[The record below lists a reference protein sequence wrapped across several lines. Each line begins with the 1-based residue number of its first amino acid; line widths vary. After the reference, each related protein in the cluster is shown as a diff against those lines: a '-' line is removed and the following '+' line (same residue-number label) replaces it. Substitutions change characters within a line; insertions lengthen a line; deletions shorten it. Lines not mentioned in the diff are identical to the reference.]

1 MFTMA
6 AVPGQGQARPSGR
19 GAMGMAEDLLDFAAE
34 PATALASPALPP
46 WLVLIVDDDPSV
58 HSVTRL
64 ALRDMLHAG
73 RKLLFLS
80 AYSAAEARQMLAIY
94 PDIALILLDVVME
107 AEDAGLRLIRTVR
120 EEMGNHDVRII
131 LRTGQPGQAPE
142 REVVER
148 YDINDYRA
156 KDELTARRLWT
167 SVYTA
172 LRAFEQIRALDQHRA
187 SLTHVLDASARLF
200 SEHDPERLAH
210 AAVDA
215 LSAVAGPGAGV
226 LLVRCDRL
234 PDGTAGE
241 PRLLAGIGEGRVAM
255 TPGALAHLVPA
266 EMGQQVAA
274 ALAAGTAQSGKDW
287 FALPANL
294 SMDAAIILHLS
305 HLAPGRVPDAGML
318 SLFARTVA
326 IALENARMLVQLSK
340 DRTHDRATGLLN
352 RLGFIQAIETR
363 LARMQPGGADSVA
376 VGIID
381 LRHFRDINQ
390 ELGVAAGDRLLVNT
404 AQRVTAAA
412 GPEAVCGRTGADQ
425 FALLLPGAPAL
436 AAARDAVHAVAGAVS
451 EPVIL
456 AGREVHP
463 MSSPGLAWCNCP
475 GRHGEELLAR
485 AEESM
490 QASKRAYGRLQEVV
504 IGADRADGGRL
515 GLTMELGTALKQGQ
529 FELYYQPI
537 VDAATR
543 EIVAFEALV
552 RWNHP
557 SRGIV
562 IPAAFIPTAEET
574 GLIVPI
580 GTWVM
585 REAAL
590 QTADWTRRA
599 GRPVWVSVNISAAQ
613 LSEPGFLDNVRQV
626 IADSGVD
633 PTLLKLEVTES
644 TIIGDPAH
652 AAEILTGLRDL
663 GIRLCMDDFGTG
675 YSNLSYL
682 QTLPFDFLK
691 VDRAFVSSMIDR
703 FESRTI
709 LRTML
714 ALAQQLALEV
724 VAEGVETDEQA
735 DELSRLGCGFLQGYL
750 YGRPM
755 PALEAGRFIG
765 V

>member
-1 MFTMA
+1 MA
-6 AVPGQGQARPSGR
+6 D
-19 GAMGMAEDLLDFAAE
+19 DLLDFAAE
-34 PATALASPALPP
+34 PVTVAASASLPP

-58 HSVTRL
+58 HAVTRL
-64 ALRDMLHAG
+64 ALRDMRHAD
-73 RKLLFLS
+73 RRLLFLS
-80 AYSAAEARQMLAIY
+80 AYSAADARQMLALY

-107 AEDAGLRLIRTVR
+107 TDDSGLHLVHVIREDMRNA
-120 EEMGNHDVRII
+120 DVRII

-172 LRAFEQIRALDQHRA
+172 LRAFEQIRALGDHRA
-187 SLTHVLDASARLF
+187 GLTHMMDATARLF
-200 SEHDPERLAH
+200 GEHDSDLLAGS
-210 AAVDA
+210 AVRA
-215 LSAVAGPGAGV
+215 LIGVAGPGVGV
-226 LLVRCDRL
+226 LLVRCERL
-234 PDGTAGE
+234 AGAAAGE
-241 PRLLAGIGEGRVAM
+241 PRLLAGIGQGGAPM
-255 TPGALAHLVPA
+255 SPGALAHLAPA
-266 EMGQQVAA
+266 EIGQQVAL
-274 ALAAGTAQSGKDW
+274 ALTTDGAAGGDGW
-287 FALPANL
+287 FAVATGL
-294 SMDAAIILHLS
+294 SSDAVIVLHLS
-305 HLAPGRVPDAGML
+305 RLPPGKTLDAGML
-318 SLFARTVA
+318 ALFARTVA
-326 IALENARMLVQLSK
+326 VSLENARLVAQLSK

-352 RLGFIQAIETR
+352 RIGFVQAIDAR
-363 LARMQPGGADSVA
+363 LEQLNRNVIDNVA

-390 ELGVAAGDRLLVNT
+390 ELGVASGDRLLAAT
-404 AQRVTAAA
+404 ARRIVEAA
-412 GPEAVCGRTGADQ
+412 GPDAVCARTGGDQ
-425 FALLLPGAPAL
+425 FAVLLSGSPAL
-436 AAARDAVHAVAGAVS
+436 PAARDLVQAASAAVS
-451 EPVIL
+451 EPLML

-490 QASKRAYGRLQEVV
+490 QASKRAYGRLQEMV

-515 GLTMELGTALKQGQ
+515 GLTLELGTALKQGQ

-543 EIVAFEALV
+543 EVVAFEALV

-562 IPAAFIPTAEET
+562 IPASFIPTAEET

-590 QTADWTRRA
+590 QTAAWTRQA

-613 LSEPGFLDNVRQV
+613 LSEPGFLENVRQV
-626 IADSGVD
+626 IRDSGVD

-644 TIIGDPAH
+644 IIIGDPAH
-652 AAEILTGLRDL
+652 AAEILSGLRGL

-691 VDRAFVSSMIDR
+691 VDRAFVTSMIDR

-735 DELSRLGCGFLQGYL
+735 DELSRLGCGFLQGFL

-755 PALEAGRFIG
+755 PAEAAGRLIG
-765 V
+765 VGPGGSPDTK

>member
-1 MFTMA
+1 MA
-6 AVPGQGQARPSGR
+6 D
-19 GAMGMAEDLLDFAAE
+19 ELLEFAAE
-34 PATALASPALPP
+34 PVSAPAAPPPPP

-64 ALRDMLHAG
+64 ALRDMVHAG

-80 AYSAAEARQMLAIY
+80 AYSAADARQTLAIY

-107 AEDAGLRLIRTVR
+107 TEDSGLRFVRTVR
-120 EEMGNHDVRII
+120 EEMDNHDVRII

-142 REVVER
+142 RDVVER

-172 LRAFEQIRALDQHRA
+172 LRAFEQIRELDDHRVG
-187 SLTHVLDASARLF
+187 LTRVLDATARLF
-200 SEHDPERLAH
+200 GEHDPDRLAH
-210 AAVDA
+210 VAIDA
-215 LSAVAGPGAGV
+215 LAGVAGPGARV

-234 PDGTAGE
+234 PNGAMGE
-241 PRLLAGIGEGRVAM
+241 LRVLGGIGEGGVLM
-255 TPGALAHLVPA
+255 NQGALSYLAPA
-266 EMGQQVAA
+266 EVGQQVAA
-274 ALAAGTAQSGKDW
+274 ALASGSLQRWPGTVALSARLSG
-287 FALPANL
+287 
-294 SMDAAIILHLS
+294 DAAIVLHLS
-305 HLAPGRVPDAGML
+305 HLPVGRQLDAGML
-318 SLFARTVA
+318 SLFARSVA
-326 IALENARMLVQLSK
+326 VSLENTRLVAQLSR
-340 DRTHDRATGLLN
+340 DRTHDRTTGLLN
-352 RLGFIQAIETR
+352 RIGFIQAIETR
-363 LARMQPGGADSVA
+363 LTQMRPGETDTVA

-381 LRHFRDINQ
+381 LRHFRDINH
-390 ELGVAAGDRLLVNT
+390 ELGVVAGDMLLVGT

-412 GPEAVCGRTGADQ
+412 GAGAVCGRTGADQ
-425 FALLLPGAPAL
+425 FSVLLAGSPDLP
-436 AAARDAVHAVAGAVS
+436 AARDAVHALAAAVS
-451 EPVIL
+451 EPVTL

-463 MSSPGLAWCNCP
+463 MTSPGLAWCNSP

-490 QASKRAYGRLQEVV
+490 QTSKRAFGRLQEMV

-515 GLTMELGTALKQGQ
+515 GLTMELSTALKQGQ
-529 FELYYQPI
+529 FELFYQPI

-543 EIVAFEALV
+543 EVAAFEALV

-562 IPAAFIPTAEET
+562 VPAAFIPTAEET

-590 QTADWTRRA
+590 QTAEWTRKA
-599 GRPVWVSVNISAAQ
+599 GHPVWVSVNISAAQ

-626 IADSGVD
+626 ISDSGVD
-633 PTLLKLEVTES
+633 PTTLKLEVTES

-691 VDRAFVSSMIDR
+691 VDRAFVTSMIDR

-724 VAEGVETDEQA
+724 VAEGVETEEQA

-755 PALEAGRFIG
+755 PAAEAGKCIG
-765 V
+765 VG

>member
-1 MFTMA
+1 M
-6 AVPGQGQARPSGR
+6 VD
-19 GAMGMAEDLLDFAAE
+19 DLVDFAAE
-34 PATALASPALPP
+34 PTGEPAAPELPP
-46 WLVLIVDDDPSV
+46 WLVLIADDDPSV
-58 HSVTRL
+58 HNVTRL
-64 ALRDMLHAG
+64 ALRDMRHDG
-73 RKLLFLS
+73 RRLLFLS
-80 AYSAAEARQMLAIY
+80 AYSAAEARQMLAVY

-107 AEDAGLRLIRTVR
+107 KDDAGLTLARAVR
-120 EEMGNHDVRII
+120 EELGNHHVRII

-172 LRAFEQIRALDQHRA
+172 LRAYEQVRALADNRA
-187 SLTHVLDASARLF
+187 GLTRVLDATARLF
-200 SEHDPERLAH
+200 GERDPDILA
-210 AAVDA
+210 AIAVQDLCA
-215 LSAVAGPGAGV
+215 LAGPGTVG
-226 LLVRCDRL
+226 LLVRGEL
-234 PDGTAGE
+234 VGGVPTGE
-241 PRLLAGIGEGRVAM
+241 PLVLAGTGGHGGPLA
-255 TPGALAHLVPA
+255 PGLLSHLVPA
-266 EMGQQVAA
+266 ERGQQVVRALTADGPVGGDDWFAIAA
-274 ALAAGTAQSGKDW
+274 ALSDETAIVLHL
-287 FALPANL
+287 ANLPA
-294 SMDAAIILHLS
+294 
-305 HLAPGRVPDAGML
+305 GRMPQAGMMA
-318 SLFARTVA
+318 LFARTVA
-326 IALENARMLVQLSK
+326 VALENARLVAQLSK

-352 RLGFIQAIETR
+352 RVGFIQAIEAR
-363 LARMQPGGADSVA
+363 LEELQHGGVESAA

-390 ELGVAAGDRLLVNT
+390 ELGVASGDRLLTTT
-404 AQRVTAAA
+404 ARRILDAA
-412 GPEAVCGRTGADQ
+412 GPGAVCARTGGDQ
-425 FALLLPGAPAL
+425 FALLLPGSPRLAEARDQL
-436 AAARDAVHAVAGAVS
+436 HAAASAVS
-451 EPVIL
+451 EPLVL

-463 MSSPGLAWCNCP
+463 MSSPGLAWCNCM

-490 QASKRAYGRLQEVV
+490 QASKRAFGRLQEVV
-504 IGADRADGGRL
+504 IGAEPLDGGRL
-515 GLTMELGTALKQGQ
+515 GLTMELGSALKQGQ

-537 VDAATR
+537 VDAGTR
-543 EIVAFEALV
+543 EVVAFEALV

-557 SRGIV
+557 SRGVV

-585 REAAL
+585 RAAAE
-590 QTADWTRRA
+590 QTATWTRAA

-613 LSEPGFLDNVRQV
+613 LSEPGFLDHVRCV
-626 IADSGVD
+626 IRETGVD

-644 TIIGDPAH
+644 TIIGDPGH
-652 AAEILTGLRDL
+652 AAEILTGLRGL

-675 YSNLSYL
+675 YSNLAYL

-714 ALAQQLALEV
+714 ALAQQLSLEV
-724 VAEGVETDEQA
+724 VAEGVETQEQA
-735 DELSRLGCGFLQGYL
+735 DELARLGCGFLQGFL

-755 PALEAGRFIG
+755 PAAAAGRLIG
-765 V
+765 AGAA

>member
-1 MFTMA
+1 
-6 AVPGQGQARPSGR
+6 
-19 GAMGMAEDLLDFAAE
+19 MAEDLLDFAAE
-34 PATALASPALPP
+34 PVPAPASPTLPP
-46 WLVLIVDDDPSV
+46 WLVLVVDDDPSV

-64 ALRDMLHAG
+64 ALRDMSHAG
-73 RKLLFLS
+73 RRLLFLS
-80 AYSAAEARQMLAIY
+80 AYSAGEARQMLAVY

-107 AEDAGLRLIRTVR
+107 AEDSGLRFVRTVR

-167 SVYTA
+167 SVFTA
-172 LRAFEQIRALDQHRA
+172 LRAFEQIRELDQHRA
-187 SLTHVLDASARLF
+187 GLTHVLDATARLF
-200 SEHDPERLAH
+200 GEHDADRLAH

-215 LSAVAGPGAGV
+215 LAGVAGPGVGV

-234 PDGTAGE
+234 TDGSMGE
-241 PRLLAGIGEGRVAM
+241 PRLLAGIGEGGAAM
-255 TPGALAHLVPA
+255 TQGALAHLVPA
-266 EMGQQVAA
+266 EIGQQVAA
-274 ALAAGTAQSGKDW
+274 ALAAGVPQSGDGW
-287 FALPANL
+287 FALSTRLAD
-294 SMDAAIILHLS
+294 DAAIVLHLS
-305 HLAPGRVPDAGML
+305 RVPPDRRPDAGML

-326 IALENARMLVQLSK
+326 VSMENARLVAQLSK

-352 RLGFIQAIETR
+352 RLGFIQAIEGR
-363 LARMQPGGADSVA
+363 LAHIQAGDSVA

-390 ELGVAAGDRLLVNT
+390 ELGVAAGDRLLVST
-404 AQRVTAAA
+404 AQRVTGAA
-412 GPEAVCGRTGADQ
+412 GPGAVCGRTGADQ
-425 FALLLPGAPAL
+425 FALLLPGAPTL
-436 AAARDAVHAVAGAVS
+436 SAARDLVHAVAGVVS
-451 EPVIL
+451 EPLVL

-463 MSSPGLAWCNCP
+463 MSSPGLAWCNRA

-543 EIVAFEALV
+543 QVVAFEALV

-590 QTADWTRRA
+590 QTAEWTRRA

-755 PALEAGRFIG
+755 PAADAGRFI
-765 V
+765 VV

>member
-1 MFTMA
+1 
-6 AVPGQGQARPSGR
+6 
-19 GAMGMAEDLLDFAAE
+19 MAEDLLYFAAE
-34 PATALASPALPP
+34 PVSAPAAPPAPP

-58 HSVTRL
+58 HSVTKL
-64 ALRDMLHAG
+64 ALRDMSHAG
-73 RKLLFLS
+73 RRLLFLS
-80 AYSAAEARQMLAIY
+80 AYSAAEARQMLAVY

-107 AEDAGLRLIRTVR
+107 AEDAGLRFVRTVR
-120 EEMGNHDVRII
+120 EELRNHDVRII

-167 SVYTA
+167 SVFTA
-172 LRAFEQIRALDQHRA
+172 LRAFEQIRELDRHRA
-187 SLTHVLDASARLF
+187 GLTHVLDATSRLF
-200 SEHDPERLAH
+200 GEHDTERLAH
-210 AAVDA
+210 GAVDA
-215 LSAVAGPGAGV
+215 LAGVAGPGAGV

-234 PDGTAGE
+234 PDAVAGE
-241 PRLLAGIGEGRVAM
+241 PRLLAGIGEGGVAM

-266 EMGQQVAA
+266 EIGQQVAA
-274 ALAAGTAQSGKDW
+274 ALVAGAPQSGDGW
-287 FALPANL
+287 FALSASL
-294 SMDAAIILHLS
+294 SDEAAIVLHLS
-305 HLAPGRVPDAGML
+305 RLPPDRRPDAGML

-326 IALENARMLVQLSK
+326 VGLENAGLVAQLSK

-352 RLGFIQAIETR
+352 RLGFIQAIEAR
-363 LARMQPGGADSVA
+363 LSRIPAGGAESVA

-390 ELGVAAGDRLLVNT
+390 ELGVAAGDRLLITT
-404 AQRVTAAA
+404 AQRVAAA
-412 GPEAVCGRTGADQ
+412 LGPGAVCGRTGADQ
-425 FALLLPGAPAL
+425 FALLLPGSPDL
-436 AAARDAVHAVAGAVS
+436 AQARDQVHAVAAAVS
-451 EPVIL
+451 EPVML

-463 MSSPGLAWCNCP
+463 MSSPGLAWCNCT
-475 GRHGEELLAR
+475 GRHGEEVLAR

-504 IGADRADGGRL
+504 IGADRAEGGRI

-543 EIVAFEALV
+543 EVVAFEALV

-590 QTADWTRRA
+590 QTAEWTRRA

-613 LSEPGFLDNVRQV
+613 LSEPGFLDNVQEV
-626 IADSGVD
+626 IRESGVD

-652 AAEILTGLRDL
+652 AAEILSGLRGL

-755 PALEAGRFIG
+755 PAADAGRFIG
-765 V
+765 VV

>member
-1 MFTMA
+1 MA
-6 AVPGQGQARPSGR
+6 D
-19 GAMGMAEDLLDFAAE
+19 DLLDFAAE
-34 PATALASPALPP
+34 PAPVPVTPSLPP

-64 ALRDMLHAG
+64 ALRDMAHAG

-80 AYSAAEARQMLAIY
+80 AYSAADARQMLAVY

-107 AEDAGLRLIRTVR
+107 AEDSGLRLVRTVR

-142 REVVER
+142 RDVVER

-172 LRAFEQIRALDQHRA
+172 LRAYEQIRELDDHRA
-187 SLTHVLDASARLF
+187 GLTHVLDATARLF
-200 SEHDPERLAH
+200 GEHDPERLAH
-210 AAVDA
+210 AAVEA
-215 LSAVAGPGAGV
+215 LAGVAGPGAGV

-234 PDGTAGE
+234 PDGTAVE
-241 PRLLAGIGEGRVAM
+241 PRLLAGIGEGGLAM
-255 TPGALAHLVPA
+255 TPGSLSHLVPA
-266 EMGQQVAA
+266 EIGQQVAA
-274 ALAAGTAQSGKDW
+274 ALASGAPERGNGW
-287 FALPANL
+287 FALSSTL
-294 SMDAAIILHLS
+294 SGEAAIVLHLS
-305 HLAPGRVPDAGML
+305 RLPPGRHPDVGTL

-326 IALENARMLVQLSK
+326 VSLENARLVAQLSQ

-352 RLGFIQAIETR
+352 RLGFIQAIEGR
-363 LARMQPGGADSVA
+363 LGQIQAGKADTVA

-390 ELGVAAGDRLLVNT
+390 ELGVAAGDRLLVKT
-404 AQRVTAAA
+404 ANRITAAA
-412 GPEAVCGRTGADQ
+412 GPGAICGRTGADQ

-436 AAARDAVHAVAGAVS
+436 SAARDMVQAVVTAVS
-451 EPVIL
+451 EPAIL

-463 MSSPGLAWCNCP
+463 MSSPGLAWCNCG

-504 IGADRADGGRL
+504 IGADREEGGRL

-543 EIVAFEALV
+543 EVVAFEALV

-585 REAAL
+585 REAAV
-590 QTADWTRRA
+590 QTAEWTRRA

-613 LSEPGFLDNVRQV
+613 LSEPGFLDNVRKV

-755 PALEAGRFIG
+755 PALDAGRFIG
-765 V
+765 VAPLGA

>member
-1 MFTMA
+1 
-6 AVPGQGQARPSGR
+6 
-19 GAMGMAEDLLDFAAE
+19 MAEDLLDFAAE
-34 PATALASPALPP
+34 PATAPASPSLPP

-64 ALRDMLHAG
+64 ALRDMIHAG

-80 AYSAAEARQMLAIY
+80 AYSAVEARQMLTVY

-107 AEDAGLRLIRTVR
+107 ADDAGLRLVQTVR

-172 LRAFEQIRALDQHRA
+172 LRAFEQIRELDRHRA
-187 SLTHVLDASARLF
+187 GLTHMLDATARLF
-200 SEHDPERLAH
+200 GEHDPERLAH
-210 AAVDA
+210 AVVDA
-215 LSAVAGPGAGV
+215 LAGVAGPGVSV
-226 LLVRCDRL
+226 LLVRCDRM
-234 PDGTAGE
+234 PNATAGG
-241 PRLLAGIGEGRVAM
+241 PRLLAGIGEGGAAM
-255 TPGALAHLVPA
+255 TPGALAPLVPA
-266 EMGQQVAA
+266 EIGQQVAR
-274 ALAAGTAQSGKDW
+274 ALASLSPVSGEGW
-287 FALPANL
+287 FALATTL
-294 SMDAAIILHLS
+294 SDDAAIVLHLS
-305 HLAPGRVPDAGML
+305 RLPPDQPPDAGML
-318 SLFARTVA
+318 ALFSRTVA
-326 IALENARMLVQLSK
+326 VSLENARLVAQLSK
-340 DRTHDRATGLLN
+340 DRTHDRPTGLLN
-352 RLGFIQAIETR
+352 RLGFIQAIEGRLTR
-363 LARMQPGGADSVA
+363 MAPGGAESVA
-376 VGIID
+376 VAIID

-390 ELGVAAGDRLLVNT
+390 ELGVAAGDRLLVTT
-404 AQRVTAAA
+404 AQRVVAAA
-412 GPEAVCGRTGADQ
+412 GAGAICGRTGADQ
-425 FALLLPGAPAL
+425 FALLLPGSPTPS
-436 AAARDAVHAVAGAVS
+436 AARDQVHAVGAAVS
-451 EPVIL
+451 EPLIL

-475 GRHGEELLAR
+475 GRHGEEVLAR

-504 IGADRADGGRL
+504 IGADRVEGGRI

-543 EIVAFEALV
+543 EVVAFEALV

-590 QTADWTRRA
+590 QTAEWTRRS
-599 GRPVWVSVNISAAQ
+599 GGPVWVSVNISAAQ

-626 IADSGVD
+626 IADSSVD

-755 PALEAGRFIG
+755 PAAEAGRLIG
-765 V
+765 LG

>member
-1 MFTMA
+1 MA
-6 AVPGQGQARPSGR
+6 D
-19 GAMGMAEDLLDFAAE
+19 DLLDFAAE
-34 PATALASPALPP
+34 PAAGPVAASLPP

-64 ALRDMLHAG
+64 ALRDMAHAG

-80 AYSAAEARQMLAIY
+80 AYSASDARQMLAVY

-107 AEDAGLRLIRTVR
+107 AEDSGLRLVRTVR

-172 LRAFEQIRALDQHRA
+172 LRAFEQIQQLDDHRVG
-187 SLTHVLDASARLF
+187 LTHVLDATARLF
-200 SEHDPERLAH
+200 GEHDPDRLAH

-215 LSAVAGPGAGV
+215 LAGVMGPGARV

-234 PDGTAGE
+234 PDGMTGE
-241 PRLLAGIGEGRVAM
+241 PRLLAGIGEGRLPM
-255 TPGALAHLVPA
+255 TPGALSHLVPA
-266 EMGQQVAA
+266 EIGQQVAA
-274 ALAAGTAQSGKDW
+274 ALASGAPERGAAW
-287 FALPANL
+287 FAISTPL
-294 SMDAAIILHLS
+294 SGDAAIVLHLS
-305 HLAPGRVPDAGML
+305 RLAPGRRPDAGML
-318 SLFARTVA
+318 SLFARSVA
-326 IALENARMLVQLSK
+326 VSLENARLVAQLSK
-340 DRTHDRATGLLN
+340 DRTHDGATGLLN
-352 RLGFIQAIETR
+352 RLGFIQAIEGR
-363 LARMQPGGADSVA
+363 LAQMQSGGVDAVA

-390 ELGVAAGDRLLVNT
+390 ELGVAAGDRLLATT
-404 AQRVTAAA
+404 AQRIAAAA
-412 GPEAVCGRTGADQ
+412 GPGAVCGRTGADQ
-425 FALLLPGAPAL
+425 FALLLPGAPIL
-436 AAARDAVHAVAGAVS
+436 ATARDMVHEVAAAVS
-451 EPVIL
+451 EPVML

-463 MSSPGLAWCNCP
+463 MSSPGLAWCNCG

-504 IGADRADGGRL
+504 IGADRAEGGRL

-543 EIVAFEALV
+543 EVVAFEALV

-590 QTADWTRRA
+590 QTAEWTRRA

-755 PALEAGRFIG
+755 PAVEAGRFIG
-765 V
+765 MV

>member
-1 MFTMA
+1 M
-6 AVPGQGQARPSGR
+6 VD
-19 GAMGMAEDLLDFAAE
+19 DLLDFAAE
-34 PATALASPALPP
+34 PEPAPSTPVLPP

-58 HSVTRL
+58 HNVTKL
-64 ALRDMLHAG
+64 ALRDMEHSG
-73 RKLLFLS
+73 RRLLFLS
-80 AYSAAEARQMLAIY
+80 AYSAAEARQMLAVY

-107 AEDAGLRLIRTVR
+107 TDDSGLHLARAVR
-120 EEMGNHDVRII
+120 EEMRNTHVRII

-172 LRAFEQIRALDQHRA
+172 LRAYEQIRALEAHRA
-187 SLTHVLDASARLF
+187 GLTHILDATTRLF
-200 SEHDPERLAH
+200 GERDGDSLA
-210 AAVDA
+210 ASVVEA
-215 LSAVAGPGAGV
+215 LHGLAGAGTAA
-226 LLVRCDRL
+226 LLVRSDMRQGE
-234 PDGTAGE
+234 PVGE
-241 PRLLAGIGEGRVAM
+241 PRLLAGVGEGGAVM
-255 TPGALAHLVPA
+255 SPGSLSSLVPA
-266 EMGQQVAA
+266 EVGQRVAR
-274 ALAAGTAQSGKDW
+274 ALTQDGAIGAGDWQAIATA
-287 FALPANL
+287 L
-294 SMDAAIILHLS
+294 SADAAIVLYLS
-305 HLAPGRVPDAGML
+305 QLSAGRAPDAGMMA
-318 SLFARTVA
+318 LFARTVA
-326 IALENARMLVQLSK
+326 VALENARLVAQLSR

-352 RLGFIQAIETR
+352 RIGFVQAVDERLGR
-363 LARMQPGGADSVA
+363 LQRGGVESVA

-381 LRHFRDINQ
+381 LRHFRDINH
-390 ELGVAAGDRLLVNT
+390 ELGVAAGDRLLVTT
-404 AQRVTAAA
+404 AQRLTVAL
-412 GPEAVCGRTGADQ
+412 GPDAVCARTGGDQ
-425 FALLLPGAPAL
+425 FAVLLPGSPAL
-436 AAARDAVHAVAGAVS
+436 PAARMLVQGAVAAVA
-451 EPVIL
+451 EPL
-456 AGREVHP
+456 MLTGREMHP
-463 MSSPGLAWCNCP
+463 MSSPGLSWCNCT

-485 AEESM
+485 AEASM

-504 IGADRADGGRL
+504 IGAETSDGRRL
-515 GLTMELGTALKQGQ
+515 GLSMELGTALKQGQ
-529 FELYYQPI
+529 FELHYQPI

-543 EIVAFEALV
+543 EVVAFEALV

-557 SRGIV
+557 TRGVV

-574 GLIVPI
+574 GMIVPI

-590 QTADWTRRA
+590 QTARWTRTA

-613 LSEPGFLDNVRQV
+613 LSEPGFLDHVRQV
-626 IADSGVD
+626 ISDSGVD

-644 TIIGDPAH
+644 IIIGDPVY
-652 AAEILTGLRDL
+652 AAQILSGLRDL

-691 VDRAFVSSMIDR
+691 VDRAFVASMIER

-724 VAEGVETDEQA
+724 VAEGVETQEQA

-755 PALEAGRFIG
+755 PAQMAGRLIG
-765 V
+765 VG

>member
-1 MFTMA
+1 MA
-6 AVPGQGQARPSGR
+6 D
-19 GAMGMAEDLLDFAAE
+19 DLLDFAAE
-34 PATALASPALPP
+34 PASGPVAASLPP

-64 ALRDMLHAG
+64 ALRDMAHAG

-80 AYSAAEARQMLAIY
+80 AYSASDARQMLAVY

-107 AEDAGLRLIRTVR
+107 AEDSGLRLVRTVR

-172 LRAFEQIRALDQHRA
+172 LRAFEQIQQLDDHRVG
-187 SLTHVLDASARLF
+187 LTHVLDATARLF
-200 SEHDPERLAH
+200 GEHDPERLAH

-215 LSAVAGPGAGV
+215 LKGVMGPGTGV
-226 LLVRCDRL
+226 LLIRCDRL
-234 PDGTAGE
+234 PDGTTGE
-241 PRLLAGIGEGRVAM
+241 PRLLAGIGEGGLAM
-255 TPGALAHLVPA
+255 TPGALSHLVPA
-266 EMGQQVAA
+266 EIGQQVAA
-274 ALAAGTAQSGKDW
+274 ALASGAPEQGAAW
-287 FALPANL
+287 FAISTPLTR
-294 SMDAAIILHLS
+294 DAAIVLHLS
-305 HLAPGRVPDAGML
+305 RLAPGKRPDAGML
-318 SLFARTVA
+318 SLFARSVA
-326 IALENARMLVQLSK
+326 VSLENARLVAQLSK
-340 DRTHDRATGLLN
+340 DRTHDGATGLLN
-352 RLGFIQAIETR
+352 RLGFIQAIEGR
-363 LARMQPGGADSVA
+363 LAQMQSGGVDAVA

-390 ELGVAAGDRLLVNT
+390 ELGVAAGDRLLATT
-404 AQRVTAAA
+404 AQRVAAAA
-412 GPEAVCGRTGADQ
+412 GPAAVCGRTGADQ
-425 FALLLPGAPAL
+425 FALLLPGAPVL
-436 AAARDAVHAVAGAVS
+436 ATARDMVHEVAAAVS
-451 EPVIL
+451 EPVML

-463 MSSPGLAWCNCP
+463 MSSPGLAWCNCR

-504 IGADRADGGRL
+504 IGADRAEGGRL

-543 EIVAFEALV
+543 EVVAFEALV

-590 QTADWTRRA
+590 QTAEWTRRA

-755 PALEAGRFIG
+755 PAVDAGRFIG
-765 V
+765 MA